1 MEVYKLKII
10 TQLFWIFAFSFFGDV
25 ISAIIPIAIPGS
37 VIGMVLLFVALH
49 FNWIKMEQVD
59 EAGNWLTSNM
69 GILFVP
75 AGVALMTNFDILS
88 QYWWQLILILL
99 LSLSLMIWFVGIV
112 VQTVKRRIEKKSTD
126 SIEKGAE

>member
-1 MEVYKLKII
+1 MKII
-10 TQLFWIFAFSFFGDV
+10 TQLFWIFTFAFLGDV
-25 ISAIIPIAIPGS
+25 VSAIIPIAIPGS

-49 FNWIKMEQVD
+49 FHWIEMEQVD

-88 QYWWQLILILL
+88 QYWWQLIIIVLV
-99 LSLSLMIWFVGIV
+99 SLSLMIWFVGIV
-112 VQTVKRRIEKKSTD
+112 VQTVKRRLEKKNTGSM
-126 SIEKGAE
+126 EEGAE